1 MLSPAVFATEQC
13 DLNPE
18 LHWIKRWREFR
29 QEAAPFAVHRN
40 RIDVSKTDTAETSF
54 LLQAVKAAGLKH
66 VTPYAAVIRVSEMS

>member
-1 MLSPAVFATEQC
+1 MLSPAVFATEQD

-18 LHWIKRWREFR
+18 LHWIKRWRELR

-40 RIDVSKTDTAETSF
+40 RIDVSKTDTVETSF

-66 VTPYAAVIRVSEMS
+66 VTRYAAVIRVSEMS

>member
-1 MLSPAVFATEQC
+1 MLSPAVFATEQD

-18 LHWIKRWREFR
+18 QHWIKRWRELR
-29 QEAAPFAVHRN
+29 QEASPFAVRRK

-66 VTPYAAVIRVSEMS
+66 VTRYAVVIRVSEMS